1 MCQSR
6 YANQITATK
15 TVPLHAAVSAMIGTE
30 AAMVA
35 VGFLSRI
42 GLPHPITSRGH
53 TFACIRPGLGGI
65 SSRYGPP
72 SMKAPILIAYWGLG
86 FLIVAAVALI
96 LIEARYL

>member
-1 MCQSR
+1 
-6 YANQITATK
+6 
-15 TVPLHAAVSAMIGTE
+15 MIGTE

-53 TFACIRPGLGGI
+53 TFACIRPGLGG
-65 SSRYGPP
+65 SRAAQHESLIEANTP
-72 SMKAPILIAYWGLG
+72 APVRIAYWGLG
-86 FLIVAAVALI
+86 FLIVAAVAFI